1 MSQVEISP
9 PNSVEDAVL
18 VLQLNNP
25 PVNGLSH
32 ALRRHIVDSL
42 DTAMANQNVKGIV
55 IIGGAKA
62 FCAGADVNELGT
74 PAQVAA
80 PILSDVLARVEAC
93 TKPVVAAIAGV
104 ALGGGLEL
112 AMACHAR
119 VAVASAKL
127 GLPEILLGLIPGSGG
142 TQRLPRLVGMETA
155 LGMMQSGAPQTALK
169 LAQSGLLNKLA
180 DSQEELLAA
189 AKTVALDLAN
199 NPSKQL
205 NWTVASQIAFDAEA
219 ATKARASVNS
229 ARDKLNA
236 RQKMQPAYGALLSA
250 LEAGIDSFDV
260 GLKRERELFL
270 QLLST
275 TAAKALRYQFMAE
288 REAAKMPTELRCQPR
303 TFDCVAVIG
312 AGTMGAGIAICA
324 LDAGLQVVLLE
335 QDADA
340 LQRGQERVASHYQRQ
355 LETKKISAQD
365 ADARQACLTLTTD
378 WTLLQRADVV
388 IEAVFEDMAVKK
400 DVFNKIDNHAR
411 AGAILASNTSYLD
424 LDAIAQFTKR
434 TQDVIGLHFFSPAN
448 VMKLLEVVRGKD
460 SAPDALATGL
470 ALGQKLKKIPVL
482 CGNAFGF
489 IGNRIYNAYR
499 NQCEFML
506 EDGAWPEDVDNALM
520 AMGFAM
526 GPFAVADLSGLD
538 IAWRMRKS
546 QAATRDARVRYVS
559 ILDNLCEQGRL
570 GRKTGSGYYAYV
582 DGKQTRTTD
591 ELVRQTITQA
601 SQARGIERRTFS
613 VEEIQ
618 RRALMAMVNEAA
630 LLLQEG
636 VAQRASDI
644 DVVLT
649 QGYGFPRWEGGPVFW
664 ARQQDP
670 TMLASE
676 QDQLAKSVGHGFV
689 RADLSTLL
697 TLSAK

>member
-1 MSQVEISP
+1 MTSK
-9 PNSVEDAVL
+9 SVY
-18 VLQLNNP
+18 VLQLNHP

-32 ALRRHIVDSL
+32 ALRQHIVTAL
-42 DTAMANQNVKGIV
+42 DAAEADDAVAAIV
-55 IIGGAKA
+55 VAGNAKA

-74 PAQVAA
+74 PAQLAA
-80 PILSDVLARVEAC
+80 PILPAVLERVERC
-93 TKPVVAAIAGV
+93 KKPVVAAIAGV

-112 AMACHAR
+112 AMTCHAR
-119 VAVASAKL
+119 VALASAKC

-142 TQRLPRLVGMETA
+142 TQRLPRLVGMELA
-155 LGMMQSGAPQTALK
+155 LSMMQTGTPKTAK
-169 LAQSGLLNKLA
+169 ELANTGMFSQVVDQEVDLL
-180 DSQEELLAA
+180 DAA
-189 AKTVALDLAN
+189 TQVALSLVGANATLPLAR
-199 NPSKQL
+199 L
-205 NWTVASQIAFDAEA
+205 NALESA
-219 ATKARASVNS
+219 AGMAVLNAARE
-229 ARDKLNA
+229 KLNA
-236 RQKMQPAYGALLSA
+236 RQKMQPAYTALLDA
-250 LEAGIDSFDV
+250 LAAGLTSFDV

-270 QLLST
+270 DLVKST
-275 TAAKALRYQFMAE
+275 PALALRHQFKAE
-288 REAAKMPTELRCQPR
+288 REAAKMPAALQCAPR
-303 TFDCVAVIG
+303 VHQTIAVIG

-324 LDAGLQVVLLE
+324 LDAGLNVQLLE
-335 QDADA
+335 QDDA
-340 LQRGQERVASHYQRQ
+340 ALARGRERVQTHYQR
-355 LETKKISAQD
+355 LVDSKKLAEPIAQE
-365 ADARQACLTLTTD
+365 RQSRLTMSID
-378 WTLLQRADVV
+378 WKILSSADVV
-388 IEAVFEDMAVKK
+388 IEAVFEDMAVKQ
-400 DVFNKIDNHAR
+400 DVFKKIDANAH
-411 AGAILASNTSYLD
+411 AGAVLASNTSYLD
-424 LDAIAQFTKR
+424 LDAIAQFTQR
-434 TQDVIGLHFFSPAN
+434 PQDVVGLHFFSPAN

-470 ALGQKLKKIPVL
+470 ALGQKLKKMPVL

-506 EDGAWPEDVDNALM
+506 ENGAWPEDVDNALT

-538 IAWRMRKS
+538 IAWRMRQS
-546 QAATRDARVRYVS
+546 QAATRDARVRYVG
-559 ILDNLCEQGRL
+559 ILDHLCELGRL

-591 ELVRQTITQA
+591 DVVRQTITKA
-601 SQARGIERRTFS
+601 SELRGIERRSLS

-644 DVVLT
+644 DVVLA

-670 TMLASE
+670 AVLKSE
-676 QDQLAKSVGHGFV
+676 QDQLAKSVGFGFV

-697 TLSAK
+697 TK